1 MADNERLPTQDGSE
15 IEAAPRESGPD
26 VSSGSSAG
34 EVLNGQESEENATP
48 TGNRPRR
55 HHHHRHRQQLA
66 ELHEELSGKLY
77 ERFHLWHNK
86 IDDSFIGRV
95 KGFFKREGYIGTYAQ
110 NDRRDS
116 TEIEIHDWDGPN
128 DPENPFNWSTT
139 YKWVLTVTIC
149 FISILT
155 GIPAGSY
162 GAGDKWMAQRFHVQ
176 NQPFPNLA
184 WATASWNMGAALFPL
199 LFVPLTESSG
209 RMPGYFISYIVLLAF
224 LFASAF
230 AQNFA
235 TLVVT
240 RFFGGGASSV
250 SINIVGGSISDVWR
264 GSKARSLPMSLF
276 GFTSVI
282 GIALGPF
289 IGSAIQTIHKKDP
302 WRWIWYIQIIY
313 NAGLIPIFYLIL
325 RETRSDIILKRRA
338 QKIRKETGQPVY
350 AQSEVVASSIWKLLQ
365 ISFERPARMLLTE
378 PVVIFFTLWISFAW
392 GILFLFFSSVVQTF
406 SENYGFDTFQTGMIQ
421 LAISVGALI
430 GTVVNPLQDW
440 LYIRSARYNKQRP
453 GKPLPE
459 ARLYTSLLGSLIF
472 TGGLFWYGWSSKARN
487 HWIVP
492 TCGVAATGLGIY
504 SIYMAVVNYL
514 TDAYEKYAA
523 SALSAA
529 SLGRNTFGAF
539 LPLASFTMFQNLG
552 FGWAG
557 SLLGFIGLVLS
568 IVPWLLVFYGP
579 EIRKRSPFMKEST
592 FSREDSDEALE
603 KSSNTASRSGC

>member
-1 MADNERLPTQDGSE
+1 MADNERLPRQDGSE
-15 IEAAPRESGPD
+15 IEAATRESRPD

-34 EVLNGQESEENATP
+34 EDLNGEDSEENVTP
-48 TGNRPRR
+48 AGNRPRR
-55 HHHHRHRQQLA
+55 HHHHHHPHRQQLA
-66 ELHEELSGKLY
+66 DLHEEVRGKLV
-77 ERFHLWHNK
+77 K
-86 IDDSFIGRV
+86 SFI
-95 KGFFKREGYIGTYAQ
+95 KREGHIGTYAQ
-110 NDRRDS
+110 NERRDS

-128 DPENPFNWSTT
+128 DPENP
-139 YKWVLTVTIC
+139 Y
-149 FISILT
+149 
-155 GIPAGSY
+155 A
-162 GAGDKWMAQRFHVQ
+162 
-176 NQPFPNLA
+176 
-184 WATASWNMGAALFPL
+184 
-199 LFVPLTESSG
+199 
-209 RMPGYFISYIVLLAF
+209 
-224 LFASAF
+224 
-230 AQNFA
+230 NFA

-264 GSKARSLPMSLF
+264 GAKARSLPMSLF

-338 QKIRKETGQPVY
+338 QKIRKQTGKPVY

-406 SENYGFDTFQTGMIQ
+406 SANYGFDTFQTGLIQ

-557 SLLGFIGLVLS
+557 SLLGFIGLILS
-568 IVPWLLVFYGP
+568 VVPWLLVFYGP

-592 FSREDSDEALE
+592 FSREDSDEVLE
-603 KSSNTASRSGC
+603 KRSSDTTSQSRC